1 MTERA
6 TFHRMDECTQ
16 EDWNIIIPALLEHAQ
31 TSVAGEVL
39 GPDGVTPPLSHYTP
53 LIENMFGSNPF
64 G

>member
-1 MTERA
+1 
-6 TFHRMDECTQ
+6 MDERTQ